1 MRHRDPFI
9 TRALAIAA
17 VAGFLGVAHSLVV
30 PVRVTADRPDPGPIP
45 VEPDGGIGTTPD
57 DLRGDLP
64 PDSSPAPAPAPARA
78 PTPVPEAPEGL
89 EPGYL
94 DLAGAWEVWQQGAW
108 FLDARRPV
116 EYAEGHIEG
125 AFLMPSNRVMT
136 SEGQEDLAMIPLDA
150 TIVIYCVGGDCDS
163 SENTKIRLQDMDYR
177 NILIMKAGYDDWV
190 NAGHPITTPGGA
202 P

>member
-17 VAGFLGVAHSLVV
+17 VAGFLGIAHSLVV
-30 PVRVTADRPDPGPIP
+30 PVRVTSGTPAGDVPFP

-57 DLRGDLP
+57 DQRVELPGGDGGTSP
-64 PDSSPAPAPAPARA
+64 PPPPIDN
-78 PTPVPEAPEGL
+78 GL

-94 DLAGAWEVWQQGAW
+94 DLAGAWELWQQGAW

-136 SEGQEDLAMIPLDA
+136 AEGQEDLAMIPLDA

-163 SENTKIRLQDMDYR
+163 SENTKIRLEDMDYR
-177 NILIMKAGYDDWV
+177 NILIMKASYEDWV
-190 NAGHPITTPGGA
+190 NAGHPITMPEGA

>member
-30 PVRVTADRPDPGPIP
+30 PVRITADRPQGGPMP

-57 DLRGDLP
+57 DQRADLP
-64 PDSSPAPAPAPARA
+64 PDTTPPVVPVAPG
-78 PTPVPEAPEGL
+78 GL

-94 DLAGAWEVWQQGAW
+94 DLAGSWELWQQGAW

-116 EYAEGHIEG
+116 EYAAGHIEG

-136 SEGQEDLAMIPLDA
+136 AEGQEDLAMIPLDA

-190 NAGHPITTPGGA
+190 NAGHPITMPEGTP
-202 P
+202 